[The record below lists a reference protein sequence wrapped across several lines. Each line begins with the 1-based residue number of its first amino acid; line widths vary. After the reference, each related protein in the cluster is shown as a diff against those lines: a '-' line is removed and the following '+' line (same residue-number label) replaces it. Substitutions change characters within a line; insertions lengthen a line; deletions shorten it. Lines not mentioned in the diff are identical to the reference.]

1 MSIAL
6 RRFKG
11 VRPRVNARLLAAEE
25 ATLALNAKLWN
36 GKLRPINVARQEF
49 VTPKTP
55 PIRSIFRYVHGSKE
69 GWLTWTTD
77 VDVVRAPLANDD
89 FGRIYFT
96 GDGKPKLSDST
107 MALRITRLATA
118 NSNAGDSTITIQ
130 GPQDG
135 FIVGDQLDLDA
146 DALPHQTVTI
156 TSITPSE
163 GNLIVGITPPLAAN
177 FTIGLPAVNLSNNLP
192 LLAYELGVPGPAV
205 ALTAAAVSGPG
216 VTTGSISA
224 VADIQL
230 VHYTSEET
238 GDIGPIQSGS
248 SPAIAPHTV
257 AENFEITT
265 DGQPVEFI
273 METAF
278 EMPITSSN
286 ETRNMAYSLYL
297 DPAVGA
303 DELIFTSNN
312 QIARPAGVGPRQPTP
327 YMDWRYVVAANGVHA
342 PTAGTYTYRAQI
354 NPIAGLA
361 GDDNDGF
368 LVRINWDIRARYT
381 NRIRLTLNSGHG
393 LEEGDRITLHIKRT
407 PDTPVDRELDGRT
420 VEIIAVDGQNVT
432 IAALAGGLYDVTEA
446 TWTQSTD
453 SDEELVSRSYTYTYV
468 ATISGQDMEGPP
480 APPSAVLDVVDGQ
493 PVNLTGFVNPT
504 SPTLLRD
511 TNFTAIRIYRF
522 QPDDSG
528 GGTYL
533 FLSEQ
538 ALNVTS
544 YQDTVPGT
552 ELGEVLPSEGW
563 ELPPDNLAGL
573 IELPEGGAVGFTEK
587 EICFAVPYQLHAYP
601 AAYRRTTHD
610 RVIAMGAFGASVV
623 AATDGTPY
631 VFTGTDPLTMTSER
645 LEIIQPCM
653 SKRGSVDLGYAFAYP
668 SPEGLMLI
676 STARAEIVTGDWFT
690 ADEWARLNPASFIAT
705 RYGRRYLCFYD
716 ATSVSAAIN
725 ERGNAFDY
733 PVKGGFI
740 FDPGDQDLIFLD
752 FHATEV
758 WTNPKD
764 DRVYIVQG
772 ANIREFDAGRLELEY
787 RWRSKVFRYPTAH
800 SMACGAIDA
809 TTYPVKFTAIA
820 DGEVKLVAQ
829 VRDGSAFRVPD
840 GSHDTWQIEVQGTG
854 EVLGVFL
861 AENMLRLK
869 EIRGE

>member
-11 VRPRVNARLLAAEE
+11 VRPRANARLLAVEE
-25 ATLALNAKLWN
+25 STFAVNVKLWN
-36 GKLRPINVARQEF
+36 GKLRPMKSARQEF
-49 VTPKTP
+49 ITAKTP
-55 PIRSIFRYVHGSKE
+55 PIRSIFRYVHGSKQ
-69 GWLTWTTD
+69 GWFTWTTD

-89 FGRIYFT
+89 YGRIYFT
-96 GDGKPKLSDST
+96 GDGKPKLTDST
-107 MALRITRLATA
+107 MALLISRASATNALASD
-118 NSNAGDSTITIQ
+118 NTITIV
-130 GPQDG
+130 GPQAG
-135 FIVGDQLDLDA
+135 FLVGDQLDLDA
-146 DALPHQTVTI
+146 DAAPHQVVTI
-156 TSITPSE
+156 TSVTPS
-163 GNLIVGITPPLAAN
+163 GNNIIVGITPPLVSN
-177 FTIGLPAVNLSNNLP
+177 FGIGLLAVNISARFP

-205 ALTAAAVSGPG
+205 ALSAAADSGPG
-216 VTTGSISA
+216 VTTGTISG
-224 VADIQL
+224 VSDIELQ
-230 VHYTSEET
+230 HYISEET
-238 GDIGPIQSGS
+238 GDIGPIQSGL

-257 AENFEITT
+257 AENFSVTT
-265 DGQPVEFI
+265 DGQPMEFI

-286 ETRNMAYSLYL
+286 ETRNMGYSLYL

-303 DELIFTSNN
+303 DELVFTSNN
-312 QIARPAGVGPRQPTP
+312 QITRPAGIGPRGTTN

-342 PTAGTYTYRAQI
+342 PTAGTYTYRAQV

-368 LVRINWDIRARYT
+368 LVRINWDIRVRYT

-393 LEEGDRITLHIKRT
+393 LEAGDRITLHIART
-407 PDTPVDRELDGRT
+407 AETPVDRELDGRT

-432 IAALAGGLYDVTEA
+432 VAALAGGVYNTVGA

-493 PVNLTGFVNPT
+493 PVTLTGFINPT
-504 SPTLLRD
+504 SPLLRD
-511 TNFTAIRIYRF
+511 TSFSAIRIYRF
-522 QPDDSG
+522 QPNDTGSG
-528 GGTYL
+528 SYL

-538 ALNVTS
+538 ALTVTT

-552 ELGEVLPSEGW
+552 DLGEVLPTEGW
-563 ELPPDNLAGL
+563 ELPPDTLSGL

-610 RVIAMGAFGASVV
+610 RVVALGAFGSSIV
-623 AATDGTPY
+623 ACTDGTPY
-631 VFTGTDPLTMTSER
+631 VFTGSDPLTMTSER

-653 SKRGSVDLGYAFAYP
+653 SKRGTVDLGYAVVYP
-668 SPEGLMLI
+668 SPEGLMLV

-690 ADEWARLNPASFIAT
+690 ADEWARLNPSSFVAT
-705 RYGRRYLCFYD
+705 RYGNRYLCFYD
-716 ATSVSAAIN
+716 ATSLSSGVH

-733 PVKGGFI
+733 PLKGGFV
-740 FDPGDQDLIFLD
+740 FDPRDQDFVFLD
-752 FHATEV
+752 FHATEA

-787 RWRSKVFRYPTAH
+787 RWRSREFRYPAART
-800 SMACGAIDA
+800 MACALVDA
-809 TTYPVKFTAIA
+809 STYPVKFTAFA
-820 DGEVKLVAQ
+820 DGEVKWVEQ
-829 VRDGSAFRVPD
+829 VRNSYAFRIPD
-840 GSHDTWQIEVQGTG
+840 GEHDTWQVEVESIG
-854 EVLGVFL
+854 EVLGVFM
-861 AENMLRLK
+861 AESMDRLK
-869 EIRGE
+869 TIMGE